1 MNPLRLYIDGFMC
14 YAWAFIDFTQFSSA
28 LVVGKIESNDADS
41 NGAGKTTIFK
51 AIEYALFNQS
61 DFNLERIV
69 RDDCASCKIVFDF
82 VIGTQE
88 YRLART
94 RTRKG
99 ATDLSLYERTGTDG
113 STEEVLHTDKYQALF
128 DEKYWKDIS
137 GRRTSDTEKDLAKLL
152 KINLKSFRIFVH
164 FIQNDFVGLATATP
178 EKRKGI
184 LKDALNLAVYAKLE
198 KIAKDKCSLL
208 SKEAEKM
215 RLLIDGMGD
224 PDLALTDLAFQLS
237 SAEVSIQSGTENIA
251 ELECSLAELTDSLN
265 KLINEHSNLESRFSN
280 LIAKEKTLTAEKVR
294 LEISVKEYTSKK
306 ANIVKA
312 ARDLVAELKQLEET
326 RKQLIDI
333 DFNQMDILSELIIS
347 NKERAAQL
355 SLTIQTDTIRCEKLK
370 KPIPKDGECEECR
383 QPITA
388 EHRKIC
394 QAKLDQERTER
405 QQNIQICKKE
415 IGALTTQNGL
425 HQQTINSLTLSKQ
438 HLEGVNVKIAS
449 KKKEHTDRRDTHD
462 EYKALLDK
470 FTAELEAKNV
480 EIEKVNEDLQSSY
493 TEVATALNQKIQ
505 DAKQTVATATT
516 KLSISN
522 KELTQLISSKAVIQH
537 SLNQKTEDKRK
548 KLDYNKLLKE
558 LEDKLSVYPSVL
570 QAFSSTG
577 IPNLI
582 IHNILDDL
590 QLEVNS
596 LLNQFKPGLQ
606 LTFTIEKT
614 KGDGTEADT
623 LDIDYKLNG
632 KDRYYEQLS
641 GAMRLIV
648 NFSLK
653 LGLSFL
659 LQKMLGVD
667 IKFLLLDELDQS
679 LDKSRADAFADI
691 VKFLQKDFNIL
702 VITHNDRLKD
712 KFSHAVLVE
721 QDINMVSHAQ
731 LVSSW

>member
-14 YAWAFIDFTQFSSA
+14 YDWAYIDFTQFSSA
-28 LVVGKIESNDADS
+28 LVVGKKEGDDADS

-51 AIEYALFNQS
+51 AIEYVLFNQS

-82 VIGTQE
+82 IIGTQE

-113 STEEVLHTDKYQALF
+113 STEEVLHTDKYKALF

-137 GRRTSDTEKDLAKLL
+137 GRRTSDTERDLTKLL
-152 KINLKSFRIFVH
+152 KINLKSFRILVH
-164 FIQNDFVGLATATP
+164 FIQNDFAGLATATP

-198 KIAKDKCSLL
+198 KIAKEKCSLL
-208 SKEAEKM
+208 SKEAEKI
-215 RLLIDGMGD
+215 RLLIDGVGD
-224 PDLALTDLAFQLS
+224 PDSALVDLATQLS
-237 SAEVSIQSGTENIA
+237 NA
-251 ELECSLAELTDSLN
+251 ELGIESSTGHVANLESFLVGRNEELN
-265 KLINEHSNLESRFSN
+265 KLTNEYSNLASRFSN
-280 LIAKEKTLTAEKVR
+280 LITKEKTLSAEKAR

-306 ANIVKA
+306 ANVIKA
-312 ARDLVAELKQLEET
+312 ARDLIAELKQLEET
-326 RKQLIDI
+326 RKQLVDI
-333 DFNQMDILSELIIS
+333 DFNQIDILSELIIS

-355 SLTIQTDTIRCEKLK
+355 SLTIQTDMARCEKLK

-405 QQNIQICKKE
+405 QQNIQTCKKE

-449 KKKEHTDRRDTHD
+449 KKKEHTDKRETHD

-493 TEVATALNQKIQ
+493 TEVAADLTEKIQ
-505 DAKQTVATATT
+505 EAKQKVAADS
-516 KLSISN
+516 LSLAAAN

-537 SLNQKTEDKRK
+537 SLNQKTEEKRK
-548 KLDYNKLLKE
+548 KIDYNKLLKE
-558 LEDKLSVYPSVL
+558 LEEKLSVYPSVL

-641 GAMRLIV
+641 GAMKLIV
-648 NFSLK
+648 NFGLK

-659 LQKMLGVD
+659 LQKMLGID
-667 IKFLLLDELDQS
+667 IKFLLLDEMDQS
-679 LDKSRADAFADI
+679 LDKSKVDAFANI
-691 VKFLQKDFNIL
+691 VKFLQKDFSIL
-702 VITHNDRLKD
+702 VVTHNDRLKD

-721 QDINMVSHAQ
+721 QDINEVSHAQ

>member
-1 MNPLRLYIDGFMC
+1 MNPLRLYIEGFMC
-14 YAWAFIDFTQFSSA
+14 YDWAYIDFSQFSSA
-28 LVVGKIESNDADS
+28 LIVGKIEGNDADS

-51 AIEYALFNQS
+51 AIEYVLFNQS

-99 ATDLSLYERTGTDG
+99 ATDLSLYERNGVDG

-137 GRRTSDTEKDLAKLL
+137 GRRTTDTEKDLAKLL

-208 SKEAEKM
+208 SKEAEKI
-215 RLLIDGMGD
+215 RLLIDGVGD
-224 PDLALTDLAFQLS
+224 PDLALTDLVLQLS
-237 SAEVSIQSGTENIA
+237 NVEVGIEASTTHVA
-251 ELECSLAELTDSLN
+251 RLEEFLVGRNEDLN
-265 KLINEHSNLESRFSN
+265 KLTNEYSNLESRFSN
-280 LIAKEKTLTAEKVR
+280 LIAKEKALTAEKSR

-306 ANIVKA
+306 ANVVKA
-312 ARDLVAELKQLEET
+312 ARDLVAEMKQLEET
-326 RKQLIDI
+326 RKQLVEI
-333 DFNQMDILSELIIS
+333 DFNQIDILSELIIT

-355 SLTIQTDTIRCEKLK
+355 SLTIQTDTVRYEKLK

-383 QPITA
+383 QPITS

-405 QQNIQICKKE
+405 QQNIQTCKKE
-415 IGALTTQNGL
+415 IGVLTTQNGL
-425 HQQTINSLTLSKQ
+425 HQQTINTLTLSKQ

-449 KKKEHTDRRDTHD
+449 KKKEHADKRETHD
-462 EYKALLDK
+462 EYKTLLDK
-470 FTAELEAKNV
+470 FTTELEAKNT

-493 TEVATALNQKIQ
+493 TEVATALNEKIQ
-505 DAKQTVATATT
+505 EAKQKVSRDSASLLAA
-516 KLSISN
+516 N
-522 KELTQLISSKAVIQH
+522 KELTQFISSKAVIQH
-537 SLNQKTEDKRK
+537 SINQKTEDKRK
-548 KLDYNKLLKE
+548 KLDYGKLLKE
-558 LEDKLSVYPSVL
+558 LEDKLSVYPSIL

-590 QLEVNS
+590 QLEVNT

-691 VKFLQKDFNIL
+691 IRFLHKDFNIL
-702 VITHNDRLKD
+702 VVTHNDRLKD